1 MRGINLVVFAGNVGT
16 EPEVKHTQGG
26 LPVTSFSL
34 AMSEKWKKDGQEGS
48 RLEWVRVVCFS
59 NLAEICGKHLG
70 KGDGVLVMGKLR
82 SREYEQDGEKKRITE
97 VMAEKV
103 HFLTK
108 KKERTEDGPTGFD
121 EDAPF

>member
-1 MRGINLVVFAGNVGT
+1 MRGINFYICAGNVGN
-16 EPEVKHTQGG
+16 EPQVKHTQGG
-26 LPVTSFSL
+26 LPVTSFNL

-59 NLAEICGKHLG
+59 NLAEICGKYLG

-82 SREYEQDGEKKRITE
+82 NREYEQEGEKKRITE
-97 VMAEKV
+97 VMADKV

-121 EDAPF
+121 EDVPF